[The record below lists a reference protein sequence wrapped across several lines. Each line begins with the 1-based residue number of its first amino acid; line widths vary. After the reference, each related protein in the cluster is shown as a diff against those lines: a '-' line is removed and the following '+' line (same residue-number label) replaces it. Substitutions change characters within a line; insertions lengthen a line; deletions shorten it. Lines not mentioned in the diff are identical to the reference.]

1 MTGEHA
7 VAVIVAAGKGS
18 RMGEN
23 RNKLLLP
30 LGTSTILETSL
41 EPFLKHSR
49 IRKIYLAASLQDHQ
63 LIKKLIPE
71 EVILVKGGKRRQ
83 DSVHNALVEV
93 MKEKNIPDAVLIHD
107 GARPFCSSNLIDR
120 ILDATHRHDAAIP
133 VLPINDTVRRIT
145 VEKTNVVDRSGLY
158 SVQTPQGFRP
168 ELIYAASSKAKAKNT
183 EVTDDA
189 SLLENT
195 PQRVASVEGEVHNI
209 KITTP
214 ADLEQARWIINSL
227 NHVRIK

>member
-1 MTGEHA
+1 M
-7 VAVIVAAGKGS
+7 
-18 RMGEN
+18 
-23 RNKLLLP
+23 
-30 LGTSTILETSL
+30 
-41 EPFLKHSR
+41 
-49 IRKIYLAASLQDHQ
+49 AASLQDHQ

-107 GARPFCSSNLIDR
+107 GARPFCNSNLIDR

-133 VLPINDTVRRIT
+133 VLPINDTVRQIT
-145 VEKTNVVDRSGLY
+145 EEKTSVLDRRGLY

-168 ELIYAASSKAKAKNT
+168 ELIFAATSKGKNT

-195 PQRVASVEGEVHNI
+195 LQGFASVEGEVHNI

>member
-1 MTGEHA
+1 MNFEHA

-18 RMGEN
+18 RMRKN

-30 LGTSTILETSL
+30 LGASTILEKSL

-49 IRKIYLAASLQDHQ
+49 IRKIFLAASVQDHH

-93 MKEKNIPDAVLIHD
+93 MKGKNIPDVVLIHD
-107 GARPFCSSNLIDR
+107 GARPFCSSNLINR
-120 ILDATHRHDAAIP
+120 VLDATQRYDAAIP
-133 VLPINDTVRRIT
+133 VLPINETVRRIT
-145 VEKTNVVDRSGLY
+145 VEKTNVVDREGLY

-168 ELIYAASSKAKAKNT
+168 ELIYKASSKAQEKNI

-189 SLLENT
+189 SLLEKIS
-195 PQRVASVEGEVHNI
+195 QRIASVEGEVHNI

-214 ADLEQARWIINSL
+214 ADLEQARWIITSM

>member
-41 EPFLKHSR
+41 QPFLKHSR
-49 IRKIYLAASLQDHQ
+49 IRKIYLATSLQDHKF
-63 LIKKLIPE
+63 IKKLIPE
-71 EVILVKGGKRRQ
+71 EVILVKGGTRRQ

-93 MKEKNIPDAVLIHD
+93 MKGKNIPDAVLIHD

-120 ILDATHRHDAAIP
+120 ILEATHKHDAAIP
-133 VLPINDTVRRIT
+133 VLPINETVRRIT
-145 VEKTNVVDRSGLY
+145 EEKTNVVDRRGLY

-168 ELIYAASSKAKAKNT
+168 EMIYAASSKAKNT

-195 PQRVASVEGEVHNI
+195 PQRIASVEGEVHNI

>member
-1 MTGEHA
+1 MTFEHA

-30 LGTSTILETSL
+30 LGASTILEKSL

-49 IRKIYLAASLQDHQ
+49 IRKIYLAASVQVHHF
-63 LIKKLIPE
+63 INKLIPE

-83 DSVHNALVEV
+83 DSVHNALVEI
-93 MKEKNIPDAVLIHD
+93 MKGENIPDAVLIHD

-120 ILDATHRHDAAIP
+120 VLEATQRYDAAIP
-133 VLPINDTVRRIT
+133 VLPINETVRRIT
-145 VEKTNVVDRSGLY
+145 VEKTNVVDRRGLY

-168 ELIYAASSKAKAKNT
+168 ELIYAASSKAKNT

-209 KITTP
+209 KIATQ
-214 ADLEQARWIINSL
+214 ADLEQARWIINSM

>member
-1 MTGEHA
+1 M
-7 VAVIVAAGKGS
+7 
-18 RMGEN
+18 
-23 RNKLLLP
+23 
-30 LGTSTILETSL
+30 
-41 EPFLKHSR
+41 
-49 IRKIYLAASLQDHQ
+49 
-63 LIKKLIPE
+63 
-71 EVILVKGGKRRQ
+71 
-83 DSVHNALVEV
+83 
-93 MKEKNIPDAVLIHD
+93 IHD

-133 VLPINDTVRRIT
+133 VLPINDTVHRIT
-145 VEKTNVVDRSGLY
+145 QGKTNVVDRSGLY
-158 SVQTPQGFRP
+158 SIQTPQGFRP
-168 ELIYAASSKAKAKNT
+168 EQIYAASSKAKGKNT
-183 EVTDDA
+183 EVTADA

>member
-30 LGTSTILETSL
+30 LGTSTILEPSL

-93 MKEKNIPDAVLIHD
+93 MKEKNVPDAVLIHD

-145 VEKTNVVDRSGLY
+145 EEKTNVVDRRGLY

-168 ELIYAASSKAKAKNT
+168 
-183 EVTDDA
+183 
-189 SLLENT
+189 
-195 PQRVASVEGEVHNI
+195 
-209 KITTP
+209 
-214 ADLEQARWIINSL
+214 
-227 NHVRIK
+227 

>member
-1 MTGEHA
+1 MTGENA

-18 RMGEN
+18 RMREN

-49 IRKIYLAASLQDHQ
+49 IRKIYLAASLQYHQ
-63 LIKKLIPE
+63 LIKKLIPA

-93 MKEKNIPDAVLIHD
+93 MKEKNIPNAVLIHD

-120 ILDATHRHDAAIP
+120 VMEATHRHGAAIP
-133 VLPINDTVRRIT
+133 VLSINDTLRRIT
-145 VEKTNVVDRSGLY
+145 EEKTNVIDRRGLY

-168 ELIYAASSKAKAKNT
+168 ELIFNASSKSKNT

-214 ADLEQARWIINSL
+214 ADLELARWIINSM

>member
-1 MTGEHA
+1 MSLEYA

-30 LGTSTILETSL
+30 LGTSTILENSL

-49 IRKIYLAASLQDHQ
+49 ICKIFLAASLQDHQ
-63 LIKKLIPE
+63 LIKKVIPE
-71 EVILVKGGKRRQ
+71 EVILVEGGKRRQ
-83 DSVHNALVEV
+83 DSVHNALVEL
-93 MKEKNIPDAVLIHD
+93 MKEEIIPDAVLIHD

-120 ILDATHRHDAAIP
+120 VLDATHRYDAAIP
-133 VLPINDTVRRIT
+133 ILPINDTVRRIT
-145 VEKTNVVDRSGLY
+145 EEKFDLVDRRGLF

-168 ELIYAASSKAKAKNT
+168 ELIYAASSKAKRKNT

-189 SLLENT
+189 SLLEKT
-195 PQRVASVEGEVHNI
+195 HQRVASIEGEVHNI
-209 KITTP
+209 KITTS
-214 ADLEQARWIINSL
+214 ADLEQAKWIINSM

>member
-1 MTGEHA
+1 MTGDYA
-7 VAVIVAAGKGS
+7 VAVLVAAGKGS
-18 RMGEN
+18 RMEEN

-93 MKEKNIPDAVLIHD
+93 MKGENIPEVVLIHD

-120 ILDATHRHDAAIP
+120 ILDATHRYDAAIP

-145 VEKTNVVDRSGLY
+145 EEKTNVVDRRGLY

-168 ELIYAASSKAKAKNT
+168 ELIYAASSKAKNT

>member
-7 VAVIVAAGKGS
+7 VAIIVAAGKGS

-30 LGTSTILETSL
+30 IGTSTILETSL

-93 MKEKNIPDAVLIHD
+93 MKEKGIPDAVLIHD

-120 ILDATHRHDAAIP
+120 ILDATYRHDAAIP
-133 VLPINDTVRRIT
+133 VLPINDTVRCIT
-145 VEKTNVVDRSGLY
+145 E
-158 SVQTPQGFRP
+158 
-168 ELIYAASSKAKAKNT
+168 E
-183 EVTDDA
+183 
-189 SLLENT
+189 
-195 PQRVASVEGEVHNI
+195 
-209 KITTP
+209 
-214 ADLEQARWIINSL
+214 
-227 NHVRIK
+227 

>member
-1 MTGEHA
+1 MTGVHA
-7 VAVIVAAGKGS
+7 VAIIVAAGKSS

-30 LGTSTILETSL
+30 IGTSTILEASL

-49 IRKIYLAASLQDHQ
+49 IRKIYLVASVKDHH

-93 MKEKNIPDAVLIHD
+93 MKGKNIPNVVLIHD
-107 GARPFCSSNLIDR
+107 GARPFCSLNLIDR
-120 ILDATHRHDAAIP
+120 VLDATKMYDAAIP
-133 VLPINDTVRRIT
+133 VLPINETVRRIT
-145 VEKTNVVDRSGLY
+145 VEKPSVVDRRGLY

-168 ELIYAASSKAKAKNT
+168 ELIYKASSKPQAKNT

-189 SLLENT
+189 SLLEKIS
-195 PQRVASVEGEVHNI
+195 QRVASVEGEVHNI
-209 KITTP
+209 
-214 ADLEQARWIINSL
+214 
-227 NHVRIK
+227 

>member
-1 MTGEHA
+1 MTGKHA

-18 RMGEN
+18 RMEEN

-145 VEKTNVVDRSGLY
+145 EEKTNVVDRRGLY

-168 ELIYAASSKAKAKNT
+168 ELIYAASSKAKVKNT

-195 PQRVASVEGEVHNI
+195 LQRVASVEGEVHNI

-214 ADLEQARWIINSL
+214 ADLEHSRLIINSM
-227 NHVRIK
+227 NRVRIK

>member
-30 LGTSTILETSL
+30 LGTSTILQTSL

-49 IRKIYLAASLQDHQ
+49 IRKIYLAVSLRDHQ
-63 LIKKLIPE
+63 FIKKLIPE

-93 MKEKNIPDAVLIHD
+93 MKGETTPDAVLIHD
-107 GARPFCSSNLIDR
+107 GARPFCSTNLIDR
-120 ILDATHRHDAAIP
+120 VLEATLMHDAAIP

-145 VEKTNVVDRSGLY
+145 KRKTSVVDRTGLC

-168 ELIYAASSKAKAKNT
+168 ELLYTASAKAKNI
-183 EVTDDA
+183 EFTDDA
-189 SLLENT
+189 SLIENIS
-195 PQRVASVEGEVHNI
+195 QKVVSVEGEVHNI
-209 KITTP
+209 KITTQ
-214 ADLEQARWIINSL
+214 ADLEQAQWIINTK
-227 NHVRIK
+227 NHVKIK

>member
-1 MTGEHA
+1 MTFEHA

-18 RMGEN
+18 RMREN

-30 LGTSTILETSL
+30 LGASTILEKSL

-49 IRKIYLAASLQDHQ
+49 IRKIFLSASLQDHQ

-71 EVILVKGGKRRQ
+71 EVILVEGGTRRQ
-83 DSVHNALVEV
+83 DSVNNALVEI
-93 MKEKNIPDAVLIHD
+93 MKQRNIPDAVLIHD
-107 GARPFCSSNLIDR
+107 GACPFCSSNLIDR
-120 ILDATHRHDAAIP
+120 ILEATRRHDAAIP

-145 VEKTNVVDRSGLY
+145 EEKTNVVDRKGLY

-168 ELIYAASSKAKAKNT
+168 ELIYAASSKAKNIDA
-183 EVTDDA
+183 TDDA

-195 PQRVASVEGEVHNI
+195 PQKVASVEGEVHNI
-209 KITTP
+209 KITPP

>member
-1 MTGEHA
+1 MTGENA
-7 VAVIVAAGKGS
+7 VAVLVAAGKGS

-49 IRKIYLAASLQDHQ
+49 IRKIFLAASLQDHQ
-63 LIKKLIPE
+63 LIKKLMPE

-93 MKEKNIPDAVLIHD
+93 MKENNIPDAVLIHD
-107 GARPFCSSNLIDR
+107 GARPFCSSNLINR

-133 VLPINDTVRRIT
+133 VLPINDTVRRINEVT
-145 VEKTNVVDRSGLY
+145 TNVVDRRGLY

-168 ELIYAASSKAKAKNT
+168 ELIYAASSEAKNT

-195 PQRVASVEGEVHNI
+195 PQRIASVEGEVHNI

-214 ADLEQARWIINSL
+214 ADLEQARWIINSM
-227 NHVRIK
+227 NHVIIK

>member
-1 MTGEHA
+1 MTFEHA

-18 RMGEN
+18 RMREN

-30 LGTSTILETSL
+30 LGASTILEKSL

-49 IRKIYLAASLQDHQ
+49 IRKIYLAASVQDHY

-71 EVILVKGGKRRQ
+71 EIILVKGGKRRQ

-93 MKEKNIPDAVLIHD
+93 MKGKNIPNVVLIHD

-120 ILDATHRHDAAIP
+120 VLEATQRYDAAIP
-133 VLPINDTVRRIT
+133 VLPINDTGRRIT
-145 VEKTNVVDRSGLY
+145 VEKTNVVDRRGLY

-168 ELIYAASSKAKAKNT
+168 ELIYNASTKAQAKNT

-189 SLLENT
+189 SLIEKI
-195 PQRVASVEGEVHNI
+195 PQRVASVKGEVHNI

-214 ADLEQARWIINSL
+214 ADLEQARWIINSM
-227 NHVRIK
+227 NHDRIK

>member
-1 MTGEHA
+1 MTREHA
-7 VAVIVAAGKGS
+7 VVVIVAAGKGS
-18 RMGEN
+18 RMGGN

-30 LGTSTILETSL
+30 LGTSTILETTL
-41 EPFLKHSR
+41 EPFLKHTR

-83 DSVHNALVEV
+83 ESVHNALVEV
-93 MKEKNIPDAVLIHD
+93 MKEKNIPDVVLIHD

-145 VEKTNVVDRSGLY
+145 EEKTNVVDRSELY

-189 SLLENT
+189 SLFENT
-195 PQRVASVEGEVHNI
+195 PQRVESVEGEVHNI

>member
-1 MTGEHA
+1 MTGKHA
-7 VAVIVAAGKGS
+7 VAVLVAAGKGS

-30 LGTSTILETSL
+30 LGISTILGTSL

-107 GARPFCSSNLIDR
+107 GARPFCSSNLINR

-133 VLPINDTVRRIT
+133 ILPINDTVRRIT
-145 VEKTNVVDRSGLY
+145 EEKTNVVDRMGLY
-158 SVQTPQGFRP
+158 SVQTPQGFRT
-168 ELIYAASSKAKAKNT
+168 ELIYSASSKAKAKNT

-195 PQRVASVEGEVHNI
+195 LQGFAAVEGQVHNI

>member
-1 MTGEHA
+1 MTEEHA

-18 RMGEN
+18 RMGES

-49 IRKIYLAASLQDHQ
+49 IRKIYLVASLQDHQ

-71 EVILVKGGKRRQ
+71 EVILVEGGTRRQ
-83 DSVHNALVEV
+83 DSVNNALVEI
-93 MKEKNIPDAVLIHD
+93 MKQRNIPDAVLIHD

-120 ILDATHRHDAAIP
+120 ILEATRRHDAAIP

-145 VEKTNVVDRSGLY
+145 DEKTNVVDRKGLY

-168 ELIYAASSKAKAKNT
+168 ELIYAASSKAKNID
-183 EVTDDA
+183 VTDDA

-195 PQRVASVEGEVHNI
+195 LQGFASVEGEVLNL

-214 ADLEQARWIINSL
+214 ADLEQARWIINTL

>member
-7 VAVIVAAGKGS
+7 VAVIVAAGKGF
-18 RMGEN
+18 RMGEH

-41 EPFLKHSR
+41 RPFLKHSR

-63 LIKKLIPE
+63 LIKRLIPE

-93 MKEKNIPDAVLIHD
+93 MKGKNIPDAVLIHD

-120 ILDATHRHDAAIP
+120 ILDATPIP

-145 VEKTNVVDRSGLY
+145 EEKTNVVDRSGLY

-168 ELIYAASSKAKAKNT
+168 EMIYAASSKSKAKNT

-195 PQRVASVEGEVHNI
+195 SQRVASVVGEMHNI

>member
-41 EPFLKHSR
+41 EPFLNHSR
-49 IRKIYLAASLQDHQ
+49 IRKIYLPASLQDHQ
-63 LIKKLIPE
+63 LIKKLIHE
-71 EVILVKGGKRRQ
+71 DVILVKGGKRRQ

-93 MKEKNIPDAVLIHD
+93 MKGKNIPDVVLIHD

-120 ILDATHRHDAAIP
+120 ILDATHRHDAVIP
-133 VLPINDTVRRIT
+133 VMPINDTVRRIT
-145 VEKTNVVDRSGLY
+145 EEKFNVVDRRGLY

-168 ELIYAASSKAKAKNT
+168 ELIYAASSKAKNT
-183 EVTDDA
+183 EVSDDA

-195 PQRVASVEGEVHNI
+195 PQRVTSVEGEVHNI

-214 ADLEQARWIINSL
+214 ADLEQARWILNSL

>member
-18 RMGEN
+18 RMGES

-49 IRKIYLAASLQDHQ
+49 IRKIYLVASLQDHQ

-71 EVILVKGGKRRQ
+71 EVMLVEGGTRRQ
-83 DSVHNALVEV
+83 DSVNNALVEI
-93 MKEKNIPDAVLIHD
+93 MKQRNIPDAVLIHD

-120 ILDATHRHDAAIP
+120 ILEATRRHDAAIP

-145 VEKTNVVDRSGLY
+145 EEKTNVVDRKGLY

-168 ELIYAASSKAKAKNT
+168 ELIYAASSKAKNID
-183 EVTDDA
+183 VTDDA

-195 PQRVASVEGEVHNI
+195 LQAFASVEGEVHNI

>member
-1 MTGEHA
+1 MTGDNA

-18 RMGEN
+18 RMGEH

-30 LGTSTILETSL
+30 LGTSTILETTL

-49 IRKIYLAASLQDHQ
+49 IRKIYLAASFQDHQ

-71 EVILVKGGKRRQ
+71 GVILVKGGKRRQ

-93 MKEKNIPDAVLIHD
+93 MRGKNIPDAVLIHD
-107 GARPFCSSNLIDR
+107 GARPFCSSHLIDR
-120 ILDATHRHDAAIP
+120 ILDATYRHDAAIP

-145 VEKTNVVDRSGLY
+145 EAKTNIVDRRGLY

-168 ELIYAASSKAKAKNT
+168 ELIYAASSKAKNT

-195 PQRVASVEGEVHNI
+195 LQRVASVEGEVHNI

>member
-7 VAVIVAAGKGS
+7 VAIIVAAGKGS

-71 EVILVKGGKRRQ
+71 GVIRVKGGKRRQ

-93 MKEKNIPDAVLIHD
+93 MKEKKIPDAVLIHD

-120 ILDATHRHDAAIP
+120 ILDATHRHDATIP

-145 VEKTNVVDRSGLY
+145 EEKTNVVDRRELY

-168 ELIYAASSKAKAKNT
+168 ELIYAASSKAKNT

-195 PQRVASVEGEVHNI
+195 PQRVSSVEGEVQNI

-214 ADLEQARWIINSL
+214 ADLEQSRWIINLL
-227 NHVRIK
+227 NHDRIK

>member
-1 MTGEHA
+1 MTFEHA

-18 RMGEN
+18 RMREN

-30 LGTSTILETSL
+30 LGASTILENSL

-49 IRKIYLAASLQDHQ
+49 ISKIYLAASVQDHNF
-63 LIKKLIPE
+63 IKKLIPE
-71 EVILVKGGKRRQ
+71 EVILIKGGKRRQ
-83 DSVHNALVEV
+83 DSVHNALV
-93 MKEKNIPDAVLIHD
+93 AVLIHD

-120 ILDATHRHDAAIP
+120 VLEATQRYDAAIP
-133 VLPINDTVRRIT
+133 VLPINETVRRIT
-145 VEKTNVVDRSGLY
+145 VEKTNVVDRRGLY

-168 ELIYAASSKAKAKNT
+168 ELIYNASTKAQAKNT

-189 SLLENT
+189 SLLEKIS
-195 PQRVASVEGEVHNI
+195 QRVASVEGEVHNI
-209 KITTP
+209 KITTQ
-214 ADLEQARWIINSL
+214 ADLEQARWIINSM

>member
-1 MTGEHA
+1 MKGEHA
-7 VAVIVAAGKGS
+7 VAVLVAAGKGS
-18 RMGEN
+18 RMEEN

-30 LGTSTILETSL
+30 LGTSTILETCI

-93 MKEKNIPDAVLIHD
+93 MKEKNIPDAILIHD

-120 ILDATHRHDAAIP
+120 IIDATHRHDAAIP

-145 VEKTNVVDRSGLY
+145 DEKTNVVDRRGLY

-168 ELIYAASSKAKAKNT
+168 ELIYAASLKVKAKNT

-195 PQRVASVEGEVHNI
+195 LQRVASVEGEVHNI

-214 ADLEQARWIINSL
+214 ADLEQAKWIINSL
-227 NHVRIK
+227 NHVRSK